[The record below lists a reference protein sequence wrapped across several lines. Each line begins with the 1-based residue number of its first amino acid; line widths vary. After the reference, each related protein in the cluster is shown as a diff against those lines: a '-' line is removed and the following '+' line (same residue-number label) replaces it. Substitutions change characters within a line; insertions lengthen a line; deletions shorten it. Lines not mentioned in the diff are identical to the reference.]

1 MCYVFYSKLSDSTA
15 VTVNSGGDK
24 PRPYKK
30 LARRKVGAGFIP
42 ARKQHIID
50 CGGCVQELLNS
61 DDLMSCILIL
71 GALPE
76 CGGAFSTSSNQWPIL
91 CALPVRTIRFEKI
104 RFDGGEMKK
113 IRHFFIHDNRQKGSP
128 FLQAS

>member
-30 LARRKVGAGFIP
+30 LASRKVGAGFIP

-50 CGGCVQELLNS
+50 CGGFVQELLNS

-76 CGGAFSTSSNQWPIL
+76 CGGAFLTSSNQWPIL
-91 CALPVRTIRFEKI
+91 CAPPVRTMR
-104 RFDGGEMKK
+104 
-113 IRHFFIHDNRQKGSP
+113 S
-128 FLQAS
+128 LASKVKSHQLIWRRSSIIKDFSLHSK